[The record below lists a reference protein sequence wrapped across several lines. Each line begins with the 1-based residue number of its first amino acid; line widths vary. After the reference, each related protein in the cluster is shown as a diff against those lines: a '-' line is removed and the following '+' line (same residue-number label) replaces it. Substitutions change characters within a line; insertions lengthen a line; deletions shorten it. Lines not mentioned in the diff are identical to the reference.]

1 MPINITM
8 PALSPTME
16 EGKLAKWLVKEGDNV
31 TSGDLIAE
39 IETDKATME
48 VEAVDEGTVGK
59 LLVAE
64 GTDAVKVNE
73 VIAVL
78 LEEGEDASA
87 ISAAPAPA
95 APASAEPPTAVPASP
110 EPAAPAAAAPA
121 PAAAPPAAA
130 PSGSRVFASPL
141 ARRIAGQE
149 GIDITSVSGSGPH
162 GRIVKRDVEAAISS
176 GVPAAAAAPAA
187 QPQAEAPAPKAAQPM
202 ADDAILKMFKEGSY
216 EVVPHDGMRRI
227 IAERLTEAKQ
237 TIPHF
242 YLSVDVELDT
252 LLALRADVNGMAPK
266 DRDGKPAYK
275 VSVNDFVIK
284 AIGVALQQVPDANA
298 TWTEAGMLKHTVSDV
313 GVAVAIPGGLLTPVV
328 RNVESKGLSKISNEM
343 KDFAARAR
351 DRKLM
356 PEEYQGGTTAVS
368 NLGMFG
374 IKDFSAVI
382 NPPHATILAV
392 GAGEKRPVIAG
403 DAVQIKTMMTITL
416 STDHRVVD
424 GALGA
429 QFLTAI
435 KNNLETPSMMLV

>member
-16 EGKLAKWLVKEGDNV
+16 EGKLAKWLVKEGDAV
-31 TSGDLIAE
+31 TSGDLLAE

-87 ISAAPAPA
+87 ISAAPASPPPPQPA
-95 APASAEPPTAVPASP
+95 EAAADTAPAPVPTPASVGTASTASAEQGG
-110 EPAAPAAAAPA
+110 E
-121 PAAAPPAAA
+121 
-130 PSGSRVFASPL
+130 RVFASPL
-141 ARRIAGQE
+141 ARRIASQA
-149 GIDITSVSGSGPH
+149 GIDISAVSGSGPY
-162 GRIVKRDVEAAISS
+162 GRVVQRDVEAAIAS
-176 GVPAAAAAPAA
+176 GTGAKQPEAPAAAPASKA
-187 QPQAEAPAPKAAQPM
+187 AAPAGM
-202 ADDAILKMFKEGSY
+202 SDDTITRMYPEGEF

-242 YLSVDVELDT
+242 YLSVDVRLDD
-252 LLALRADVNGMAPK
+252 LLALRGEINGKATAGP
-266 DRDGKPAYK
+266 DGKPSYK
-275 VSVNDFVIK
+275 VSVNDFIIK
-284 AIGVALQQVPDANA
+284 AMGAALQQVPDANV
-298 TWTEAGMLKHTVSDV
+298 TWTDGGMLKHARSDV

-328 RNVESKGLSKISNEM
+328 RNVESKGLAKISNEM

-351 DRKLM
+351 DRKLL

-392 GAGEKRPVIAG
+392 GAGEKRTVISG
-403 DAVQIKTMMTITL
+403 DEIEIATIMTITL
-416 STDHRVVD
+416 STDHRAVD

-435 KNNLETPSMMLV
+435 KNNLEHPAMMLV

>member
-16 EGKLAKWLVKEGDNV
+16 EGKLAKWLVKEGDTV
-31 TSGDLIAE
+31 SSGDLLAE

-59 LLVAE
+59 ILIAE

-87 ISAAPAPA
+87 ISAAPA
-95 APASAEPPTAVPASP
+95 
-110 EPAAPAAAAPA
+110 AAPAAAAPA
-121 PAAAPPAAA
+121 PAAPEAPAPAAASAPAAA
-130 PSGSRVFASPL
+130 PAPAPAPAGASGSRIMASPL
-141 ARRIAGQE
+141 AKRIAGME
-149 GIDITSVSGSGPH
+149 GIDLSAVVGSGPH
-162 GRIVKRDVEAAISS
+162 GRIVKRDVDAAIAS
-176 GVPAAAAAPAA
+176 GGAAQPAAAAPAPAAKPAMA
-187 QPQAEAPAPKAAQPM
+187 QGM
-202 ADDAILKMFKEGSY
+202 ADEVIERMYAEGSY
-216 EVVPHDGMRRI
+216 EVVPHDGMRKI

-242 YLSVDVELDT
+242 YQTIDVELNT
-252 LLALRADVNGMAPK
+252 LLALRAEINGKATAGP
-266 DRDGKPAYK
+266 DGKPSYK
-275 VSVNDFVIK
+275 VSVNDFIIK
-284 AIGVALQQVPDANA
+284 AMGVALQQVPDANV
-298 TWTEAGMLKHTVSDV
+298 TWTDGGMLHHKVSDV

-328 RNVESKGLSKISNEM
+328 RNVEAKGLAKISNEM
-343 KDFAARAR
+343 KDFAGRAR
-351 DRKLM
+351 ERKLM

-392 GAGEKRPVIAG
+392 GAGERRPVISG
-403 DAVQIKTMMTITL
+403 DEIKIATIMSITL
-416 STDHRVVD
+416 STDHRAVD

-435 KNNLETPSMMLV
+435 KNNLEHPAMMLV